1 MFLRCWEVVRVMY
14 CKLIFRN
21 VKRSARDYLIYIVT
35 MTVCAM
41 LFYAFLSISSRYYHP
56 DIGAEFDLTILGD
69 GMKIAICSVTLL
81 ILFLIRYVNNYM
93 LLHRQREFAMQ
104 SVLGMEQRT
113 IAWLFFAETF
123 VLGAVCVFSGIL
135 AGMICSQFITA
146 MLLSAYGLEYRLS
159 WMLFPDTALLTICF
173 FAISLM
179 SVGLFNVRTIRK
191 VRIID
196 MLCAGRQNEPQPGRS
211 RYMRT
216 VTILHSIVLSGM
228 ILSGI
233 STKYFY
239 FDSRFALPVHIMF
252 HGIIAAPLIAFV
264 WPLIWLAR
272 RKDWGFDKLVILEML
287 FTFVSLCFSASVPRI
302 CSRYYLSFGSSAL
315 GSDTGS
321 NKYLLFL
328 LADLIYLIC
337 GIIYLSGEAICLW
350 KRKSPA
356 YTYSGQNL
364 FFFGQLVS
372 RLTTTARTMT
382 LICLTLVF
390 SVFLFL
396 AAPALTGWASGY
408 LDLRALYDVQI
419 STSYTGVYQES
430 DLPSGDYGLV
440 DAFLEERDIGT
451 AYDCTFNLCL
461 PRREEFK
468 NRVKLDFPVVAIS
481 LSDYNTLR
489 EMLGYEPV
497 SLKENEFVM
506 QWQTIATREEQEEF
520 MREHTVLET
529 DAGTLTVAQEEGS
542 PSHSGSTSAAGKS
555 YLQLTVNDNRDI
567 WILYYEDA
575 LGETLYNRYTDVIYV
590 LPDSVCRKLLPVMRN
605 RYIQTTEAIP
615 YTDALQLEA
624 RFLEE
629 YPEVPVDGEGPNY
642 YLRTRTCQVNETKAS
657 IFITHASMT
666 YSGIVLMVI
675 CLTVLSL
682 QQLLDASKYRYRFGI
697 LKKLGVDE
705 NEIRKLILKQLGV
718 WFGLPVSV
726 AVLAAAV
733 LAAYF
738 FNTITA
744 QISAYIGHGVLL
756 TQVAV
761 TAGILALLLICY
773 FISTW
778 ILFKKS
784 VGD

>member
-1 MFLRCWEVVRVMY
+1 MMY
-14 CKLIFRN
+14 FKLIFRN

-35 MTVCAM
+35 MTICTM
-41 LFYAFLSISSRYYHP
+41 LFYAFLSISSRYYRP
-56 DIGAEFDLTILGD
+56 DIGREFDLSILGS
-69 GMKIAICSVTLL
+69 GMQIAICSVTLL

-104 SVLGMEQRT
+104 SVRGMEQKT

-123 VLGAVCVFSGIL
+123 VLGAVSVFSGIL
-135 AGMICSQFITA
+135 AGMVCSQFITA
-146 MLLSAYGLEYRLS
+146 MLLSAYGLEYHLS
-159 WMLFPDTALLTICF
+159 WMLFPDTVLLTICF
-173 FAISLM
+173 FTISLLA
-179 SVGLFNVRTIRK
+179 VGLLNVRTIRK
-191 VRIID
+191 IRIID
-196 MLCAGRQNEPQPGRS
+196 MLYADRQNEPHTGRN
-211 RYMRT
+211 RYMPT
-216 VTILHSIVLSGM
+216 VTVLHSIVLFDM

-264 WPLIWLAR
+264 WPVIWLAR
-272 RKDWGFDKLVILEML
+272 RKVWGFERLVIIEML
-287 FTFVSLCFSASVPRI
+287 CTFVSLCFSASVPRI
-302 CSRYYLSFGSSAL
+302 CSSYYLSFGSSTL

-321 NKYLLFL
+321 NTYLMFL

-350 KRKSPA
+350 KKKSPA

-364 FFFGQLVS
+364 FFFGQIIS
-372 RLTTTARTMT
+372 RLTTTAKTMT
-382 LICLTLVF
+382 LICLTLVL
-390 SVFLFL
+390 SIFLFL

-408 LDLRALYDVQI
+408 LDLRALYDIQI

-430 DLPSGDYGLV
+430 DLPSGNYELV
-440 DAFLEERDIGT
+440 DAFLEEHDIET
-451 AYDCTFNLCL
+451 AYNCTFSLYL
-461 PRREEFK
+461 PRREEFR

-481 LSDYNTLR
+481 LSDYNALR

-506 QWQTIATREEQEEF
+506 QWKSIATREEQEEF

-529 DAGTLTVAQEEGS
+529 DAGTLTVAQEWG
-542 PSHSGSTSAAGKS
+542 
-555 YLQLTVNDNRDI
+555 N
-567 WILYYEDA
+567 EDA

-605 RYIQTTEAIP
+605 RYIQTAEVIP

-642 YLRTRTCQVNETKAS
+642 YLRTRTNQVNETKAS

-682 QQLLDASKYRYRFGI
+682 QQLLDASKYRYRFSV

-705 NEIRKLILKQLGV
+705 NEIRKLILKQLGI

-726 AVLAAAV
+726 AVVAAAV

-738 FNTITA
+738 FDTITA
-744 QISAYIGHGVLL
+744 QISAYIGFTALL

-761 TAGILALLLICY
+761 TAGILMILLVCY

-784 VGD
+784 VGDCS